1 MKYTLPKLPYAYDAL
16 KGISKQVN
24 EWHHDK
30 HFASYVN
37 GRNDVEDKLAKMR
50 SASDW
55 TGVRGVMLAQS
66 HNVSGSILHDVYYSI
81 MGGDGHIDESLD
93 VVKEIVKSFG
103 SFETWRSEFL
113 EIAKVSRGWAV
124 LAFDVSDG
132 ELHNAMTDFHDEEV
146 PWGFLPVLSCDTWEH
161 AYYYDYGPDRGA
173 YLEAFFQNLDWSK
186 VNEIFLKFNKV
197 KY

>member
-16 KGISKQVN
+16 NGISKQVN

-37 GRNDVEDKLAKMR
+37 GRNDVEEKLVKMR
-50 SASDW
+50 SISDW

-66 HNVSGSILHDVYYSI
+66 HNVSGSILHNIYYSI
-81 MGGDGHIDESLD
+81 MGGDGQVNESLE
-93 VVKEIVKSFG
+93 VVQNLVENFG
-103 SFETWRSEFL
+103 SFETWKSEFI
-113 EIAKVSRGWAV
+113 EVAKVSRGWAV

-146 PWGFLPVLSCDTWEH
+146 PWGFLPILSCDTWEH

-173 YLEAFFQNLDWSK
+173 YLEAFFRNLDWNK
-186 VNEIFLKFNKV
+186 VNELYLKFNQV
-197 KY
+197 KL